1 MFEGTKLSPWGK
13 VLFFVQ
19 ICVEGA
25 LALLLLQLTYLLAL
39 YVDWFQVFE

>member
-1 MFEGTKLSPWGK
+1 MFEGSKLSPWGK
-13 VLFFVQ
+13 ALLLAE
-19 ICVEGA
+19 ICVEGL